1 MPVTPLLINNSRLVT
16 YYNARASNW
25 TVDHPCRRVPWLERT
40 LTMGRRF
47 LWIAHND
54 GVVCATTASLRNRNG
69 AAAAIAAR
77 GLAFA
82 RRRLTRDAAR
92 RYALRQLLA
101 VVRARA
107 HAPPADPK
115 SAWCRQSLCVTL

>member
-1 MPVTPLLINNSRLVT
+1 MPTTIYVPVRENLDDLSERL
-16 YYNARASNW
+16 AW
-25 TVDHPCRRVPWLERT
+25 T
-40 LTMGRRF
+40 
-47 LWIAHND
+47 
-54 GVVCATTASLRNRNG
+54 LRNRDG

>member
-1 MPVTPLLINNSRLVT
+1 MDGENAHDGPPLPL
-16 YYNARASNW
+16 
-25 TVDHPCRRVPWLERT
+25 DC
-40 LTMGRRF
+40 
-47 LWIAHND
+47 
-54 GVVCATTASLRNRNG
+54 
-69 AAAAIAAR
+69 AAIAAR

>member
-1 MPVTPLLINNSRLVT
+1 
-16 YYNARASNW
+16 
-25 TVDHPCRRVPWLERT
+25 
-40 LTMGRRF
+40 MGRRF
-47 LWIAHND
+47 LWIAQLKPWEHYVPVRENLD
-54 GVVCATTASLRNRNG
+54 DLSERLAWTLRNRNG

>member
-25 TVDHPCRRVPWLERT
+25 TVDHPCRRVPW
-40 LTMGRRF
+40 
-47 LWIAHND
+47 
-54 GVVCATTASLRNRNG
+54 
-69 AAAAIAAR
+69 
-77 GLAFA
+77 
-82 RRRLTRDAAR
+82 
-92 RYALRQLLA
+92 YALRQLLA